1 MLKNYFKI
9 AFRNLLKRRLFSF
22 VNILGLVLGLFCFLI
37 LQAFVVSE
45 FSFNDFHVN
54 KDRLYRLVI
63 QEGSG
68 EYETYLPPG
77 YAGVIESNFS
87 QVQSVDRL
95 AGYIGGGLVAIPDTD
110 LAFKESEI
118 SFVEG
123 DFFQNFSFGLRRG
136 TGDLE
141 KPYTAVLTQD
151 LADKY
156 FGTSDPLGRVISLSN
171 QFGKADFTITGV
183 LEKIPSQSDI
193 EGEMFLSIHTL
204 ERPEYRKENSW
215 ADPNGLE
222 SGFVN
227 MFLLIKEGENPE
239 SLAAQ
244 MTDFI
249 RQNPNAK
256 EDQIFLQPL
265 KEIHLGSGI
274 SDPMPKTSS
283 MGSVLVFLA
292 MAVLIL
298 LIAFVNYLNLS
309 SANLL
314 TRIKEIRMRKV
325 MGAFSWQLAQQF
337 MVETLLLI
345 GISLGLA
352 LVLFQLLS
360 PLAIALLGKPI
371 AENLW
376 VQPWAL
382 GMLATI
388 VIAAAAFSGAYVVI
402 LSGQFE
408 KNSKL
413 RFSAKDQQWG
423 KKALVVFQFVISIG
437 IILCTLVIRDQLSYM
452 QSQPLG
458 MELTQRVI
466 IEGPEDFQGDK
477 AGKMD
482 AFRQQLLSQSF
493 VQGLAG
499 SNSLPG
505 YSYNFS
511 TGGITPSVP
520 RPEDKD
526 YNYSMF
532 IIDDQFIP
540 TYGIEVLA
548 GRSFNREEAEANWNN
563 LRKVM
568 LNAKAAKQLGFES
581 PEAAV
586 GQSILWG
593 EPFEVVGVIA
603 DYHHMSLREEISPMV
618 LLAAEASGYFTL
630 ILDNS
635 NMSAQIG
642 EIEKIYKEV
651 FPGNP
656 FNYSFLDEI
665 YGRQYQQEQQLSQ
678 AFSVAGGLAILIS
691 CLGLFGLSAY
701 SVQQRTKEIGI
712 RKVLGASTPS
722 LLTLISKD
730 FLILVVVAMLV
741 AFPFAYYAM
750 KSWQADFPYQAG
762 FSVLTFVLAGV
773 GSIGL
778 ALLTVGFQ
786 ALRAAWSNPVE
797 SIRNE

>member
-9 AFRNLLKRRLFSF
+9 ALRSLFKRRLFSLI
-22 VNILGLVLGLFCFLI
+22 NILGLVLGLFCFLI

-45 FSFNDFHVN
+45 FSYNDFHAK
-54 KDRLYRLVI
+54 KDRIYRLVV

-68 EYETYLPPG
+68 EYETYLAPG
-77 YAGVIESNFS
+77 YAGIIESNFS
-87 QVQSVDRL
+87 QVEAADRF
-95 AGYIGGGLVAIPDTD
+95 AGYIGGGLVAIPGTD
-110 LAFKESEI
+110 LAFKENAI
-118 SFVEG
+118 GFVEG
-123 DFFQNFSFGLRRG
+123 DFFQNFSFGLVRG

-141 KPYTAVLTQD
+141 KPYTAVLTKA
-151 LADKY
+151 LAEKY
-156 FGTSDPLGRVISLSN
+156 FGSADALGKAISLSN

-183 LEKIPSQSDI
+183 LDEIPAQSDF
-193 EGEMFLSIHTL
+193 EGDIFLSIHTL
-204 ERPEYRKENSW
+204 ERPEYRKSNGW

-222 SGFVN
+222 SGFLN

-239 SLAAQ
+239 TLAAQ

-265 KEIHLGSGI
+265 EEIHLGSGI
-274 SDPMPKTSS
+274 ADPMPKTSS

-345 GISLGLA
+345 GVSLGLA

-360 PLAIALLGKPI
+360 PFASELLGKPI

-376 VQPWAL
+376 VQPWAI
-382 GMLATI
+382 GMLAMI
-388 VIAAAAFSGAYVVI
+388 AFAAAAFSGGYVVV

-408 KNSKL
+408 KNAKL
-413 RFSAKDQQWG
+413 RFSAKDHQWG
-423 KKALVVFQFVISIG
+423 RKSLVVFQFVISIG
-437 IILCTLVIRDQLSYM
+437 IILCTLVIRDQLSFM

-466 IEGPEDFQGDK
+466 VEGPEDFQGDK

-482 AFRQQLLSQSF
+482 AFRQRLLAQSF

-511 TGGITPSVP
+511 AGGITPSVP

-540 TYGIEVLA
+540 TYGIEVVA
-548 GRSFNREEAEANWNN
+548 GRSFNRGEAEANWNN

-656 FNYSFLDEI
+656 FTYSFLDEI

-730 FLILVVVAMLV
+730 FLILVVVAMIV
-741 AFPFAYYAM
+741 AFPLAYYAM
-750 KSWQADFPYQAG
+750 QSWQADFPYQAG
-762 FSVLTFVLAGV
+762 FSALTFVLAGA

-778 ALLTVGFQ
+778 ALFTVGFQ
-786 ALRAAWSNPVE
+786 ALKAAWSNPVE

>member
-9 AFRNLLKRRLFSF
+9 SLRNLFKRKLFSS
-22 VNILGLVLGLFCFLI
+22 VNILGLVLGLFCFMV

-54 KDRLYRLVI
+54 KNRIYRLVV
-63 QEGSG
+63 QEGNG
-68 EYETYLPPG
+68 NYETYLPPG
-77 YAGVIESNFS
+77 YAGVLESNFS
-87 QVQSVDRL
+87 QVESVDRV
-95 AGYIGGGLVAIPDTD
+95 AGFIGGGLVAIPDTD
-110 LAFKESEI
+110 LAFKENAVG
-118 SFVEG
+118 FVEG
-123 DFFQNFSFGLRRG
+123 DFFQTFSFGLVRG
-136 TGDLE
+136 TGNLDQ
-141 KPYTAVLTQD
+141 PYTAVITHA
-151 LADKY
+151 LAEKY
-156 FGTSDPLGRVISLSN
+156 FGTSDALGKAISLSN

-183 LEKIPSQSDI
+183 LDKIPAQSDFVGDI
-193 EGEMFLSIHTL
+193 FLSIHTL
-204 ERPEYRKENSW
+204 ERPEYRKENGW

-227 MFLLIKEGENPE
+227 MFLLLNEGENPE
-239 SLAAQ
+239 SLASQ
-244 MTDFI
+244 MTEFI
-249 RQNPNAK
+249 RQNPNAQ
-256 EDQIFLQPL
+256 EDQIFLQSL
-265 KEIHLGSGI
+265 EDIHLGKGI
-274 SDPMPKTSS
+274 ADPMPKSSS

-292 MAVLIL
+292 MAALIL

-314 TRIKEIRMRKV
+314 TRIKEIRLRKV

-345 GISLGLA
+345 GLSLVLA
-352 LVLFQLLS
+352 FLLFQLLS
-360 PLAIALLGKPI
+360 PFASEILGKPI

-376 VQPWAL
+376 VQPWAIGLLL
-382 GMLATI
+382 GILL
-388 VIAAAAFSGAYVVI
+388 AAAAFSGIYVVI
-402 LSGQFE
+402 LSGRFE
-408 KNSKL
+408 KNGKL
-413 RFSAKDQQWG
+413 RFSAQDNQWG
-423 KKALVVFQFVISIG
+423 RKALVVFQFMISIG
-437 IILCTLVIRDQLSYM
+437 IILCTLVIRDQLTFM

-458 MELTQRVI
+458 MELTQRI
-466 IEGPEDFQGDK
+466 IVEGPEDFAGDK
-477 AGKMD
+477 SGKMD
-482 AFRQQLLSQSF
+482 AFRQRLLSQSF

-511 TGGITPSVP
+511 AGGITPLAP

-532 IIDDQFIP
+532 IIDEQFLP

-548 GRSFNREEAEANWNN
+548 GRNFNRGEAEANWNK

-586 GQSILWG
+586 GQNILWG

-603 DYHHMSLREEISPMV
+603 DYHHMSLREEISPMI

-630 ILDNS
+630 ILENAD
-635 NMSAQIG
+635 MSAQIQ
-642 EIEKIYKEV
+642 EIEKIFKDV

-656 FNYSFLDEI
+656 FNYSFLDEV

-730 FLILVVVAMLV
+730 FLILVLVAMVV
-741 AFPFAYYAM
+741 AFPLAYYAM
-750 KSWQADFPYQAG
+750 QSWQADFPYQAG
-762 FSVLTFVLAGV
+762 FSALTFILAGV

-786 ALRAAWSNPVE
+786 ALKAAWANPVE